1 MRCRRPLIRTLAAG
15 LTAVLAVAGMALVAP
30 ALPAGAVTKPIDIRA
45 EHDLPNYDHSQGPR
59 VLEVTG
65 VTAGPGPEL
74 TVANET
80 ENPSDWG
87 GNVLVDVDPA
97 ARTITVEVEE
107 YNCYETIDVII
118 TTSEIRSVT
127 NQSDN
132 LFANPGLLDR
142 SETVSDGVVH
152 LSWAASEVRTC
163 PSMSDPGGSAVF
175 AYTVNQPPVA
185 DAGPNQTV
193 TLGSGGTAD
202 VKLDGSGSS
211 DPDGDALTYTWTGG
225 FQGGSASGVSP
236 TVTFTAAGTHTV
248 TLTVDDGLAT
258 DTDTVRITVRAA
270 DTAPGPYPP
279 NECSDVPRNVYYTT
293 PFDWAWHTGVTT
305 GVGGSNRC
313 EPLRDVT
320 RAEAVTVL
328 WRTMGSPQVATPHPF
343 TDTVAGAY
351 YQPALRW
358 AAANRHTTGIGG
370 TEANPSSTFGPDLVV
385 DRAEQFTFVWRVM
398 GRPGGPQHPFVDV
411 VPRSFYHPA
420 VNWAADT
427 GVTTGYAGSNRFE
440 PHILVDR
447 AQAFTIAYRLFS

>member
-1 MRCRRPLIRTLAAG
+1 VVVINFDEAAAPRFFAETTPLRDEYAHLGITFAGPNANDGGAILNDSTWWPGSGHSPPNILGFNVDATMSNGGTPQGPQTMLFAPPISALSMLAAG
-15 LTAVLAVAGMALVAP
+15 DSAGSATLDAFDGGDNLVESSTIELTTA
-30 ALPAGAVTKPIDIRA
+30 
-45 EHDLPNYDHSQGPR
+45 
-59 VLEVTG
+59 G
-65 VTAGPGPEL
+65 VTLSVSGHGIERA
-74 TVANET
+74 VV
-80 ENPSDWG
+80 SF
-87 GNVLVDVDPA
+87 
-97 ARTITVEVEE
+97 
-107 YNCYETIDVII
+107 
-118 TTSEIRSVT
+118 TTPH
-127 NQSDN
+127 
-132 LFANPGLLDR
+132 LLLDDLTF
-142 SETVSDGVVH
+142 SPNH
-152 LSWAASEVRTC
+152 
-163 PSMSDPGGSAVF
+163 
-175 AYTVNQPPVA
+175 PPVA

-370 TEANPSSTFGPDLVV
+370 TEANPSSTFGPDLVA

-411 VPRSFYHPA
+411 VPGSFYHPA

-447 AQAFTIAYRLFS
+447 AQMFTIAYRLFS